1 MSKQSDS
8 ARIEKQRMEKVY
20 SEHWMTRLRSFVR
33 RRYHDFGDWEGWFE
47 EAHQNLALK
56 VAGLPH
62 DRDVSDALVFA
73 IFKNE
78 LISVKRSRLGYPRPR
93 KWLQEFSQLGQ
104 SLFEWMCLQR
114 MGRNAII
121 DKALESA
128 TPQEHAEV
136 NAADAEAFREI
147 VEKLTDQMISKRECD
162 GVRPVT
168 EQFEGEDMPEIAAEQ
183 PATVDVAGHE
193 ELKVVLSLIFGDSE
207 VPVSMPKA
215 ESAVA
220 KIRSALKERELLTDT
235 DLLILR
241 CYYFKGLSQ
250 NEIAKLLKQ
259 PLQRTV
265 RQREAAIARI
275 REFLEKYGLNREAL
289 F

>member
-1 MSKQSDS
+1 
-8 ARIEKQRMEKVY
+8 MEKVY
-20 SEHWMTRLRSFVR
+20 SDHWMSRLRSFVG

-56 VAGLPH
+56 VAGLPA
-62 DRDVSDALVFA
+62 DREVSDALLFA

-114 MGRNAII
+114 LSRNAII
-121 DKALESA
+121 DKAIESA
-128 TPQEHAEV
+128 TAQEHAV
-136 NAADAEAFREI
+136 VKAADAAAFREI

-162 GVRPVT
+162 GVRPVS

-183 PATVDVAGHE
+183 PATMEVAGHE
-193 ELKVVLSLIFGDSE
+193 ELKIILSLIFGESD
-207 VPVSMPKA
+207 VPPSMEKA
-215 ESAVA
+215 QTAVA
-220 KIRSALKERELLTDT
+220 NIRAALQEQELLSNS
-235 DLLILR
+235 DLLVLR
-241 CYYFKGLSQ
+241 CYYFKGMSQ
-250 NEIAKLLKQ
+250 NEIATLLKQ

-265 RQREAAIARI
+265 RQRESAIARI
-275 REFLEKYGLNREAL
+275 REFLETFGLNRDAL